1 MLGTDYS
8 WVSDKLKEFGYS
20 DSKIEKS
27 VVELLHTLDAQNPKD
42 VVERNVIADLFKYMV
57 EDSDVSHEVQAS
69 TWTDFVLG
77 VTVSG
82 VTARVRADAYSGAGS
97 KHNGLVGTVVGIRG
111 GRVYLQYTGR
121 SDGIGHAHHPDFIEV
136 LVK

>member
-1 MLGTDYS
+1 MLGTDYT
-8 WVSDKLKEFGYS
+8 WVSTKLKEIGYS

-42 VVERNVIADLFKYMV
+42 VGERNVLADLFKYLV
-57 EDSDVSHEVQAS
+57 ENSDVSHVVSPSRWE
-69 TWTDFVLG
+69 DFTLG
-77 VTVSG
+77 VTISG
-82 VTARVRADAYSGAGS
+82 GTARVRSDAYSGAGS
-97 KHNGLVGTVVGIRG
+97 KHNGLVGTIVGIRG

>member
-97 KHNGLVGTVVGIRG
+97 KHNGLVGTIVGIRG

-121 SDGIGHAHHPDFIEV
+121 SDGIGHAHHPDFVEV

>member
-97 KHNGLVGTVVGIRG
+97 KHNGLVGTIVGIRG